1 MTSDASHATPQSSPA
16 TSAGDEV
23 REPDRMLRLVWR
35 HQVGEEAGARGPR
48 KKWSVDQV
56 VDTAIED
63 ADAAGIE
70 GLSMRKIAEKLHTSA
85 ASLYTY
91 IPGRDELL
99 GLMIDQVMGR
109 VDLVPFGGAAADPE
123 AVGDRLRE
131 ISRIAWGE
139 IHQHPWLLAAQRHRP
154 LIGPNISRRYEW
166 QLSALDGCGLDDVS
180 MDHTIALVE
189 SHAIASASASVN
201 ARELARTSG
210 HSDAEWWKVN
220 EPVLAQVMQDD
231 EFPVSGR
238 VGTAVGEK
246 YQAIT
251 DPAAVYE
258 YGLEVILDGVRM
270 RLTDVADVADVGG
283 TDGG

>member
-1 MTSDASHATPQSSPA
+1 
-16 TSAGDEV
+16 
-23 REPDRMLRLVWR
+23 MLRLVWR
-35 HQVGEEAGARGPR
+35 HQVGEESGARGPR
-48 KKWSVDQV
+48 KKWSVDEV

-63 ADAAGIE
+63 ADVAGIE
-70 GLSMRKIAEKLHTSA
+70 GLSMRKIAGKLHTSA

-109 VDLVPFGGAAADPE
+109 VDLPPFRGVATDPDV
-123 AVGDRLRE
+123 VGDRLRT
-131 ISRIAWGE
+131 ISRLTWQE
-139 IHQHPWLLAAQRHRP
+139 VHRHPWLLAAQRHRP

-189 SHAIASASASVN
+189 SHAVASASASVN
-201 ARELARTSG
+201 ARELARVSG
-210 HSDAEWWKVN
+210 RSDAEWWQVN
-220 EPVLAQVMQDD
+220 EPILSQVMQDD

-258 YGLEVILDGVRM
+258 YGLGVILDGVRA
-270 RLTDVADVADVGG
+270 RLGDVADIGG
-283 TDGG
+283 TDSP